1 MVAHEKIVRDLIKW
15 IDLHIEGRLKI
26 EDVAEKSGYSK
37 WHLQRMFLQVTGET
51 LGCYIRKKKLYFALS
66 ELLLTDHS
74 IYQIALT
81 YGFDTQQSFT
91 RVFKN
96 QFGLPPAM
104 FRREAKEKLPFRSEL
119 IKYPYQD
126 NSLKF

>member
-1 MVAHEKIVRDLIKW
+1 MASATNVFASD
-15 IDLHIEGRLKI
+15 GRNAWLLYQ
-26 EDVAEKSGYSK
+26 E
-37 WHLQRMFLQVTGET
+37 
-51 LGCYIRKKKLYFALS
+51 KKLYFALS

-126 NSLKF
+126 TSLKFHR

>member
-51 LGCYIRKKKLYFALS
+51 LGCYIRKKSCILHFQNCFLP
-66 ELLLTDHS
+66 
-74 IYQIALT
+74 II
-81 YGFDTQQSFT
+81 
-91 RVFKN
+91 
-96 QFGLPPAM
+96 QFIRL
-104 FRREAKEKLPFRSEL
+104 R
-119 IKYPYQD
+119 
-126 NSLKF
+126 